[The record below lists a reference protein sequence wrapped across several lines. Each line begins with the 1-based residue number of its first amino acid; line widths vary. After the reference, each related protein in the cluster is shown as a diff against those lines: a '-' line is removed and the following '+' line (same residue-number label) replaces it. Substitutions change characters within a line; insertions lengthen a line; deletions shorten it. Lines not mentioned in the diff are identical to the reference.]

1 MKNWHNRTLLPSS
14 RGFTLIE
21 LMVVMVLISIVLAVV
36 IPRFDGGPF
45 QDPTKKL
52 TRWMV
57 NTIRYLRST
66 AIQKQTGQALIIDLN
81 EQRMWI
87 VGEGMSEAE
96 QTTASEKAFKLDKS
110 MQIVTVQ
117 FPDQEPISTGSAE
130 IHFYPAGFS
139 DRVLIQLE
147 NDDAQRFSYLVEP
160 LLPKVK
166 MFEEWIDI

>member
-1 MKNWHNRTLLPSS
+1 MKNRHNDTHSPFS

-21 LMVVMVLISIVLAVV
+21 LMVVLVLISIVLAVV
-36 IPRFDGGPF
+36 IPRFDGGPL

-52 TRWMV
+52 SRWMV

-66 AIQKQTGQALIIDLN
+66 AIQKQTPHALVIDLN

-87 VGEGMSEAE
+87 VSEGMSEEELA
-96 QTTASEKAFKLDKS
+96 AGSEKAFKLDKS
-110 MQIVTVQ
+110 MQIVNIQ

-130 IHFYPAGFS
+130 IRFYPAGFS
-139 DRVLIQLE
+139 DRALIHME
-147 NDDAQRFSYLVEP
+147 NDDAERFSYLIEP